1 MKMSFY
7 GAFDYTFSLSY
18 FKYDSLSSMTCTG
31 DFVDDPNK
39 RRRIRTL
46 RRVRL
51 MIVREIIDTD
61 IDMEGDDT
69 KYTMNRI

>member
-1 MKMSFY
+1 
-7 GAFDYTFSLSY
+7 
-18 FKYDSLSSMTCTG
+18 MTRTSG
-31 DFVDDPNK
+31 FLEDPNK

-51 MIVREIIDTD
+51 MIVREIIDTN

-69 KYTMNRI
+69 KYTMKRIWNKH

>member
-1 MKMSFY
+1 
-7 GAFDYTFSLSY
+7 
-18 FKYDSLSSMTCTG
+18 MTCTG
-31 DFVDDPNK
+31 DIVDDPNK

-69 KYTMNRI
+69 KYTLKCI